1 MMILKEN
8 VSDYYII
15 IRALMLWLFE
25 QFPSYIRLNDIV
37 KTHLSFNGIVRML
50 YTLNVCSVHAR
61 GEQMHMFN
69 AKHF

>member
-1 MMILKEN
+1 
-8 VSDYYII
+8 
-15 IRALMLWLFE
+15 MLWLLQ